1 MKFEIFFPSTDG
13 SREVIVREEG
23 ASWFN
28 ALENALKSGGMG
40 QMLNNILCDIKDDGS
55 IHVTDTV
62 SGKKILIRPFDPNRA
77 PAPAAEKEAAIGR
90 TLKKRDPNEVL
101 ASVFEEV
108 LDGFD
113 KPEQEGID
121 FFLDLS
127 MKHIPAESGSVA
139 IAPLAARELTFVAC
153 RGPKSGGVKGL
164 KLPMGKG
171 IAGFSA
177 LNNVL
182 IAVSDVQKDPRFFK
196 DISEKIGYPTQSI
209 VASPIFYGSL
219 TFGMMELINKKE
231 SSSFDEDDI
240 HILRF
245 ISEKLGEYL
254 YTLWESRN
262 NDLEEN

>member
-13 SREVIVREEG
+13 SKELIVREEG
-23 ASWFN
+23 ANWFS
-28 ALENALKSGGMG
+28 ALENALKGGGMG
-40 QMLNNILCDIKDDGS
+40 HLINNILCDIKEDGS
-55 IHVTDTV
+55 IHVTETIN
-62 SGKKILIRPFDPNRA
+62 GKKFLIREFDPNRVA
-77 PAPAAEKEAAIGR
+77 GHEKEIGR

-101 ASVFEEV
+101 ATVFEEV

-113 KPEQEGID
+113 KPEQEGLD
-121 FFLDLS
+121 FFLDLA
-127 MKHIPAESGSVA
+127 MKHIPADSGSIA

-153 RGPKSGGVKGL
+153 RGPKSDGVKGL
-164 KLPMGKG
+164 KIPMGTG

-196 DISEKIGYPTQSI
+196 DISEKLGYPTKSI
-209 VASPIFYGSL
+209 VASPILYNNL

-231 SSSFDEDDI
+231 SSAFDEDDI

-245 ISEKLGEYL
+245 VSEKLGEYL
-254 YTLWESRN
+254 NMIWEARN
-262 NDLEEN
+262 NNLEDE

>member
-1 MKFEIFFPSTDG
+1 MKFEILFPSSEG
-13 SREVIVREEG
+13 SRETIVREE
-23 ASWFN
+23 APSWFN
-28 ALENALKSGGMG
+28 ALESALKAGGMEHV
-40 QMLNNILCDIKDDGS
+40 LNNILCDIKDDGS
-55 IHVTDTV
+55 VHVTDTV
-62 SGKKILIRPFDPNRA
+62 SGKKFLIRPFDPNRVA
-77 PAPAAEKEAAIGR
+77 KEEKAIGR
-90 TLKKRDPNEVL
+90 TLKKRDPSEVL
-101 ASVFEEV
+101 AAVFEEV

-113 KPEQEGID
+113 KPEQEGIE
-121 FFLDLS
+121 FFLDLA
-127 MKHIPAESGSVA
+127 MKHIPADSGSVA

-153 RGPKSGGVKGL
+153 RGPKGNEVKGL

-171 IAGFSA
+171 IAGFAA
-177 LNNVL
+177 LHNVL

-196 DISEKIGYPTQSI
+196 DISEKIGYPTKSI

-219 TFGMMELINKKE
+219 TFGMIELINKKE

-245 ISEKLGEYL
+245 ISEKVGEYL